1 MIYNPDKHDRKTIR
15 LNGYDYAQNGAYFV
29 TICIKNKECISGEI
43 LDGVIVLN
51 DAGEMIQSVWNG
63 LPEHY
68 PHVELDQFVVM
79 PNHMHGIVVI
89 SNDNCRGGVFPPSDA
104 SHVSSPPP
112 INRKDGLIYKGGET
126 PPLRGRSLGQIVA
139 YFKYQTTKQIN
150 QRRDTPGIP
159 VWQRNYYDRIIR
171 NETELN
177 RIRVYILNNPLKWH
191 LDKENPDG
199 NPDEDEKKFWKEFS

>member
-1 MIYNPDKHDRKTIR
+1 MIYNPDKQDRKTIR
-15 LNGYDYAQNGAYFV
+15 LKGYDYAQNGAYFV

-43 LDGVIVLN
+43 LDGKIVLN
-51 DAGEMIQSVWNG
+51 DVGEMIQSVWNG

-89 SNDNCRGGVFPPSDA
+89 SNDN
-104 SHVSSPPP
+104 
-112 INRKDGLIYKGGET
+112 YKGGET
-126 PPLRGRSLGQIVA
+126 PPLRERTLGQIVA

-150 QRRDTPGIP
+150 QRRNTPGIP
-159 VWQRNYYDRIIR
+159 VWQRNYFDRIIR
-171 NETELN
+171 NETELK
-177 RIRVYILNNPLKWH
+177 RIRRYILDNPLKWH